1 MSFWCLILVLF
12 AFLSYTVDQ
21 GMLPPFIFRHL
32 WNLII
37 LIIGIILYL
46 RIKSK
51 EKEGYRERMETKIE
65 EMRTLY
71 ESKKFKHLGEKM
83 KELESRIEK
92 LEKSY

>member
-12 AFLSYTVDQ
+12 AFLSYTIDQ

-37 LIIGIILYL
+37 LMVAIILYL
-46 RIKSK
+46 RIKNK
-51 EKEGYRERMETKIE
+51 EKEGYRERMEAKIE

-71 ESKKFKHLGEKM
+71 ENKKFKHMSDKM
-83 KELESRIEK
+83 KELETRIER